1 MGLWTLEQSFLS
13 LRIGKSNFFIYQIF
27 IHLFFYISMHI
38 LFLKSRAEL
47 LKSLVCGPVPVHK
60 LLMVHNEISIEVET
74 KHLETV
80 IGI

>member
-1 MGLWTLEQSFLS
+1 
-13 LRIGKSNFFIYQIF
+13 
-27 IHLFFYISMHI
+27 MHI